1 MMVYFIF
8 LLLYVDGMLVTTKNM
23 QDVNKLEALF
33 GKEFDMKDLGAAKKL
48 LGMEIYKDRSSW
60 NCGYLKAII
69 LRNY

>member
-48 LGMEIYKDRSSW
+48 LGMEIYKDRS
-60 NCGYLKAII
+60 
-69 LRNY
+69 